1 VPLQLACGIAGE
13 HSCKGHVSACEVQ
26 SKQKVVTMGRCLTS
40 SHTIMFK
47 NVPVEFVFVGYWKYF
62 TSWFCAFVKRYHAL
76 ALAVALMPLP
86 GIYGLQH
93 HTVFAF

>member
-1 VPLQLACGIAGE
+1 
-13 HSCKGHVSACEVQ
+13 
-26 SKQKVVTMGRCLTS
+26 
-40 SHTIMFK
+40 MFK

-93 HTVFAF
+93 YTVFAF